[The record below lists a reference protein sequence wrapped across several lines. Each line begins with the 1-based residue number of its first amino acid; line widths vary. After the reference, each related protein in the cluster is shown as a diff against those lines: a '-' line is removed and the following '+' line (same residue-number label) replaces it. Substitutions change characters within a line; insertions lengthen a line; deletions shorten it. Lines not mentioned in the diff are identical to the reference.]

1 MRKAGQLLQRELLQ
15 LAVYNLHRAGSLPPR
30 LTELGGHSVPAMFL
44 YQLLHLREDCF
55 GERARVVL
63 PIPPHLDVNEDAEDV
78 LPEAPAVDMPLDV
91 PDPVHRL
98 WPRVVVGLLDAED
111 YVGVV
116 LLAVLHL
123 AEDDVPYANL
133 GGLLLE
139 RVDSIL
145 RCGLHQAGSPP
156 RPRGPTGGPRAPCAA
171 MVGMAGV

>member
-1 MRKAGQLLQRELLQ
+1 MRLQILEISFGSVMPVGTAVRELLQ
-15 LAVYNLHRAGSLPPR
+15 LAVSAAPKAVGLPPR

-44 YQLLHLREDCF
+44 YQLLHLRGDRF

-123 AEDDVPYANL
+123 AEDDVPNANL

-139 RVDSIL
+139 
-145 RCGLHQAGSPP
+145 
-156 RPRGPTGGPRAPCAA
+156 
-171 MVGMAGV
+171 

>member
-1 MRKAGQLLQRELLQ
+1 MWPSPGGESAQTAGSNWWTSSALCRPGGYDGSMDGKAAGSGRDSAAIRELLQ
-15 LAVYNLHRAGSLPPR
+15 LAVSAAPKAVGLPPR
-30 LTELGGHSVPAMFL
+30 LKELGGRSVPTMFL

-123 AEDDVPYANL
+123 AEDDVPNANL

-139 RVDSIL
+139 
-145 RCGLHQAGSPP
+145 
-156 RPRGPTGGPRAPCAA
+156 
-171 MVGMAGV
+171 

>member
-1 MRKAGQLLQRELLQ
+1 M
-15 LAVYNLHRAGSLPPR
+15 
-30 LTELGGHSVPAMFL
+30 
-44 YQLLHLREDCF
+44 
-55 GERARVVL
+55 
-63 PIPPHLDVNEDAEDV
+63 

-98 WPRVVVGLLDAED
+98 GLRVVVGLLGAED

-116 LLAVLHL
+116 LLAALHL

-145 RCGLHQAGSPP
+145 RCGPHQAGEGRDSAAVRELLQRELLQLAVSTARPTP
-156 RPRGPTGGPRAPCAA
+156 RCTCCSRPRVAETLSASLRIPD
-171 MVGMAGV
+171 